1 MESTMTQEDF
11 ANKCLRI
18 AAGDMVIRTPCCAN
32 CEHYVEHIYDPIHL
46 DSRWSCF
53 HPARDVKDAELETK
67 PEDFCSYFKERTNN
81 K

>member
-1 MESTMTQEDF
+1 MTQEDF

-18 AAGDMVIRTPCCAN
+18 AAGDMTIQTPCCAN
-32 CEHYVEHIYDPIHL
+32 CEHYVSEIPLVYECHHPEQSVDDPFV
-46 DSRWSCF
+46 SAW
-53 HPARDVKDAELETK
+53 LETK